1 MFTYSKFIIMIDIDT
16 FKHFF
21 DNIRIFRFIMRY
33 CQLTIE
39 KRKMLN
45 REELK
50 LDVGKNYVVKYY
62 SLELVKENK
71 NN

>member
-1 MFTYSKFIIMIDIDT
+1 MFTYFKFIIMIDIDT

-21 DNIRIFRFIMRY
+21 DNIRISRFIMRY

-45 REELK
+45 RE

>member
-1 MFTYSKFIIMIDIDT
+1 MFIYFKFIIMIDIDI
-16 FKHFF
+16 FKYFF

-33 CQLTIE
+33 CQFIIE

-62 SLELVKENK
+62 LFELVKEIK

>member
-1 MFTYSKFIIMIDIDT
+1 MFTYFKFIIMIDIDT

-39 KRKMLN
+39 KRKN
-45 REELK
+45 VKQRRIKTGRRKK
-50 LDVGKNYVVKYY
+50 LCSEV
-62 SLELVKENK
+62 LFT
-71 NN
+71 

>member
-1 MFTYSKFIIMIDIDT
+1 
-16 FKHFF
+16 
-21 DNIRIFRFIMRY
+21 
-33 CQLTIE
+33 
-39 KRKMLN
+39 MLN

>member
-1 MFTYSKFIIMIDIDT
+1 
-16 FKHFF
+16 
-21 DNIRIFRFIMRY
+21 
-33 CQLTIE
+33 
-39 KRKMLN
+39 MLN

-50 LDVGKNYVVKYY
+50 LDVGKNYEVKYY

>member
-1 MFTYSKFIIMIDIDT
+1 MFIYFKFIIMIDIDI
-16 FKHFF
+16 FKYFF

-33 CQLTIE
+33 CQFIIE

-45 REELK
+45 RE

-62 SLELVKENK
+62 LFELVKENK

>member
-1 MFTYSKFIIMIDIDT
+1 MFTYFKFIIMIDIDT

-45 REELK
+45 RE

>member
-1 MFTYSKFIIMIDIDT
+1 MFTYFKFIIMIDIDT

-39 KRKMLN
+39 KRKMLI
-45 REELK
+45 RE

>member
-1 MFTYSKFIIMIDIDT
+1 MFTYFKFIIMIDIDT

-45 REELK
+45 RE
-50 LDVGKNYVVKYY
+50 LDVGKNYVVKYF